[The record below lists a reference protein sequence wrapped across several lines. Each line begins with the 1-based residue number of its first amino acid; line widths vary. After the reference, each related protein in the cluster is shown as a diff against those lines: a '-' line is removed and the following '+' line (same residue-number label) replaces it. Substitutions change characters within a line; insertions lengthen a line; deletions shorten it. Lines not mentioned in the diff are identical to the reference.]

1 MPPDPPKKGEIYFEY
16 ITLGNSTKVS
26 AVDAATGTE
35 VSIMGPAG
43 TDRKTLESLAL
54 RKLLMRMSRK

>member
-1 MPPDPPKKGEIYFEY
+1 MPPDQPEKGEIYFEH

-26 AVDAATGTE
+26 AVDAATGIE

-43 TDRKTLESLAL
+43 TDRKTLEGLAL